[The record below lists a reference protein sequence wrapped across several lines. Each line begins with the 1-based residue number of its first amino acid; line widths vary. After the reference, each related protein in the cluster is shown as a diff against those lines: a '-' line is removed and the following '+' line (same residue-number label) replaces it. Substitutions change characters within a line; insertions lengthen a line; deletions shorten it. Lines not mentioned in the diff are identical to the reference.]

1 MDVLLN
7 VYVCTLMKKSALLLP
22 EGTSGTIANLH
33 RTPTEI
39 NKNGAIAKIRIL
51 LK

>member
-7 VYVCTLMKKSALLLP
+7 VYVCALRKKSAPLLP
-22 EGTSGTIANLH
+22 EGTSGTKANLQ